1 MNHSNRQCPK
11 CPWKVGVN
19 PHDIP
24 RGYSTEKHEALSCT
38 IAREA
43 DPGSIGEPLRVM
55 ACHENHT
62 AACVG
67 WLHHQLGPGN
77 NLALRL
83 SVLQDHTPCDYVLDG
98 EQHPN
103 FEATLPEE
111 GL

>member
-1 MNHSNRQCPK
+1 MRVKNMDAAVIEPAPELKKEPNR
-11 CPWKVGVN
+11 
-19 PHDIP
+19 
-24 RGYSTEKHEALSCT
+24 
-38 IAREA
+38 
-43 DPGSIGEPLRVM
+43 
-55 ACHENHT
+55 
-62 AACVG
+62 AATG
-67 WLHHQLGPGN
+67 RHHHQLGPGN